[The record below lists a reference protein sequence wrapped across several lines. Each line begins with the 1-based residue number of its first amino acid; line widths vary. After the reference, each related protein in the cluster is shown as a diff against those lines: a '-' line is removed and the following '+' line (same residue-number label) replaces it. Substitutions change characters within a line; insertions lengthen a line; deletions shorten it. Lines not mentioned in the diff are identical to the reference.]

1 MSGAGGDV
9 FDELAQVPP
18 DRTVSDLP
26 EPPKGAA
33 VEAGQQLNLVDA
45 SMEEDID
52 LQTRAAAFADD
63 PAAMPAPEPV
73 PVTTGGGTTLDGGA
87 AATTAAA
94 QAALGD
100 MMGDAPLC
108 DTCGH
113 ITVRNGSCYK
123 CLNCGN
129 SLGCS

>member
-1 MSGAGGDV
+1 M
-9 FDELAQVPP
+9 
-18 DRTVSDLP
+18 
-26 EPPKGAA
+26 
-33 VEAGQQLNLVDA
+33 
-45 SMEEDID
+45 
-52 LQTRAAAFADD
+52 
-63 PAAMPAPEPV
+63 
-73 PVTTGGGTTLDGGA
+73 
-87 AATTAAA
+87 
-94 QAALGD
+94 QAALSE